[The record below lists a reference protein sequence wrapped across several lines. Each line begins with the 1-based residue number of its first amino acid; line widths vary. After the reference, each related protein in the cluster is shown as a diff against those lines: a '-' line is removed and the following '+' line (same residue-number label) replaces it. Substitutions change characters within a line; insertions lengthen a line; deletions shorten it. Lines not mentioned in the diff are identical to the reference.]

1 MGQVSLDDF
10 LSSQQERR
18 EKGIKTRWDI
28 NSTNED
34 FAPLLGELKRAK
46 DASAT
51 VELPMFSKARDERL
65 VDCTRATPHAT
76 LRRCAAVLIAK
87 QEVHCGLLPCNT

>member
-34 FAPLLGELKRAK
+34 FAPLLGELTVSSVRAR
-46 DASAT
+46 A
-51 VELPMFSKARDERL
+51 DE
-65 VDCTRATPHAT
+65 T
-76 LRRCAAVLIAK
+76 LEDILQRSCAPC
-87 QEVHCGLLPCNT
+87 HDLLPDPHQYLAIMILLLSSIFC

>member
-1 MGQVSLDDF
+1 LICYSPHVWAARRLGQVSLDDF

-65 VDCTRATPHAT
+65 VSTRKVAGPV
-76 LRRCAAVLIAK
+76 AVVLF
-87 QEVHCGLLPCNT
+87 EG